1 MLAQVVEKFEAR
13 LKALQGTNTVIRLD
27 HAFSAFSGDVIG
39 RICWEDEEEFLDDPN
54 FAPEWYVWDRNLWRV
69 TLTIPRYNVIHA
81 IVRSIPLF
89 TGFPLLVQ

>member
-54 FAPEWYVWDRNLWRV
+54 FAPEWYAENQICGVS
-69 TLTIPRYNVIHA
+69 LTQY
-81 IVRSIPLF
+81 SG
-89 TGFPLLVQ
+89 TT